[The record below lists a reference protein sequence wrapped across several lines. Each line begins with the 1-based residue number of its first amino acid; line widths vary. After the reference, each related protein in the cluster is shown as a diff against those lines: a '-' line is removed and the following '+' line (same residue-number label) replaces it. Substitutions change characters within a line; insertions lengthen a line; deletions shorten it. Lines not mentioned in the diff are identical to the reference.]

1 MVYNYKIIDL
11 AENPEH
17 IGSMEEDDPNVGVG
31 QDGAAACGDLLRVY
45 IRVNQ
50 KNIIE
55 DVKFKIFGCGSAIAS
70 SEFMA
75 KNLIGKSLNNLLD
88 AEEFGQ
94 AQEKGLQSEY
104 FERVDKDTNRDHLE
118 QKKQNT
124 VVESTTNEE
133 TENFVDLENLNSYI
147 AAELKLPPVKF
158 HCSVLAKDAIT
169 NAINDLKRK
178 RQHQ

>member
-1 MVYNYKIIDL
+1 MVYNFRIINL

-31 QDGAAACGDLLRVY
+31 QDGAAACGDLLKVY
-45 IRVNQ
+45 IRVDE
-50 KNIIE
+50 KNVIE

-75 KNLIGKSLNNLLD
+75 QNLIGKSLDNVLNTKD
-88 AEEFGQ
+88 CSQ
-94 AQEKGLQSEY
+94 IQEDSSKSEC
-104 FERVDKDTNRDHLE
+104 FEQIDKNMIAKSDVNENRKNVATD
-118 QKKQNT
+118 
-124 VVESTTNEE
+124 
-133 TENFVDLENLNSYI
+133 NFIDLENLNNYI
-147 AAELKLPPVKF
+147 AAELKLPPIKF